1 MLSTRAT
8 RRGFTLVEM
17 LVASVMGVLF
27 LGLLYGSFL
36 PVLDVSSASSSKVDT
51 LGAATTA
58 LYQLEADIRVSTT
71 AGLTVGSSTSAPVT
85 TLGSTAETTEIA
97 INVPEQFANTND
109 NYGQFIY
116 EPNTGLSAW
125 RSYVVYALVSET
137 NGGSCDSA
145 DPCDLWRTTYDTG
158 ASSLGA
164 NPIGTT
170 TLANVVASIT
180 TSGRMMARNVTSLQ
194 IANQT
199 ITCAG
204 CPANLSPRPEVDLEM
219 AVQST
224 DHSGKVSQSSYQ
236 TQVFVRNN

>member
-1 MLSTRAT
+1 MSSIKRPS
-8 RRGFTLVEM
+8 RGFTLVEM

-71 AGLTVGSSTSAPVT
+71 AGLTVGSAASTAVT

-97 INVPEQFANTND
+97 INVPEQFQNVND

-116 EPNTGLSAW
+116 EPNTGLSGF

-137 NGGSCDSA
+137 NGGSCDST

-158 ASSLGA
+158 AASSA
-164 NPIGTT
+164 AAKISAT
-170 TLANVVASIT
+170 TLSNVVSSIT
-180 TSGRMMARNVTSLQ
+180 TSGRMLARNLTSLQ
-194 IANQT
+194 VANQT
-199 ITCAG
+199 ITCTG

-224 DHSGKVSQSSYQ
+224 DHSGKVSQSSFQ